1 MGTSLEGDIM
11 RTETEI
17 RRRLVYLMQ
26 QKGYLMQ
33 DIDYRAKNCDGA
45 YAEKLRT
52 DLGKLVAEIKVLQ
65 WILRME
71 DN

>member
-33 DIDYRAKNCDGA
+33 DRELND
-45 YAEKLRT
+45 KLEGV
-52 DLGKLVAEIKVLQ
+52 LKEIEVLK
-65 WILRME
+65 WVLRME